1 MSKRFTAYL
10 FSVLFASAS
19 VGAIAADY
27 PNRPVRFIV
36 PYAPGGGVDIVAR
49 LIAPKLQQSLGEPF
63 VIDNRG
69 GAGGNIGT
77 AIGAKTEPDGY
88 TIVMAAAAFA
98 INASLYRKL
107 PFDPVKDFVP
117 VSLIAATPNIL
128 AVHPSVPAKSV
139 KELIALAKAKPH
151 SLNYASAGNG
161 TTSHLAAELF
171 KSMAGVDIVHVPYK
185 GTSPAVTAMLS
196 GESQVMFA
204 PALALVGHIK
214 AKKLRALAITSEKRS
229 PAFPELPTVAESG
242 VPGFEARQWYGV
254 VAPAGTPR
262 EIVARLSGEIAKIV
276 QTPELRKHFLTEGSE
291 PIGSKPEEFGK
302 YIQAEIAKWAK
313 VVKASGAQID

>member
-1 MSKRFTAYL
+1 M
-10 FSVLFASAS
+10 
-19 VGAIAADY
+19 
-27 PNRPVRFIV
+27 
-36 PYAPGGGVDIVAR
+36 
-49 LIAPKLQQSLGEPF
+49 
-63 VIDNRG
+63 
-69 GAGGNIGT
+69 
-77 AIGAKTEPDGY
+77 GAKAEPDGY

-117 VSLIAATPNIL
+117 VSLIAGTPNIL
-128 AVHPSVPAKSV
+128 AVNPSVPAKSV

-171 KSMAGVDIVHVPYK
+171 KSMAGVDMVHVPYK

-204 PALALVGHIK
+204 PALALIGHIK
-214 AKKLRALAITSEKRS
+214 AKKLRALAITSAKRS
-229 PAFPELPTVAESG
+229 PAFPELPTVAEAG

-254 VAPAGTPR
+254 VAPAGTPG
-262 EIVARLSGEIAKIV
+262 EIVTRLSGEIARIV
-276 QTPELRKHFLTEGSE
+276 QTPELRKHFLNEGSE
-291 PIGSKPEEFGK
+291 PIGSTPEEFK
-302 YIQAEIAKWAK
+302 AYIGAEIAKWAK
-313 VVKASGAQID
+313 VVEASGAQVD